1 MEEPRTEDV
10 MLNDGSHVRIEVSIT
25 PDRLLLR
32 AVDASGQDVGTATCD
47 LTPSEHPH
55 RFRVDVAE
63 PSRGRGIGT
72 ALFTRLLDVAAGE
85 GLEWLTFTGPAD
97 DALLRMAATSGTIC
111 ARRVKG
117 NLAKSV
123 VLVPE
128 RHAA

>member
-10 MLNDGSHVRIEVSIT
+10 MLNDGSHVNIEISAT

-32 AVDASGQDVGTATCD
+32 AVDETGHDVGTATCD
-47 LTPSEHPH
+47 LAPSEHPH
-55 RFRVDVAE
+55 RFAVDVAE
-63 PSRGRGIGT
+63 AARGRGIGT
-72 ALFTRLLDVAAGE
+72 ALFTRLLAAASDRD
-85 GLEWLTFTGPAD
+85 LEWLTFTGPAD